1 MSELREILGETVTRL
16 FADRCTKDLLEK
28 CDGGEWPTE
37 LWAVVEEKG
46 LTRPLLPE
54 DKGGVDAGWQ
64 AVYVILYA
72 AGRFAAP
79 IPLAETILAGWL
91 LDQAGMEIPDGVLSI
106 VPDSED
112 ISISGEM
119 ISGGAINVPWARRA
133 DYLVGICGGDGGVSV
148 FCAPSTSFKANVDHN
163 IAREPRD
170 EVFFDGNV
178 VKGTPPGE
186 FTVETIQLYG
196 ALVRAGQMAGALE
209 RIVEDTLQYTADR
222 TQFGK
227 PIGKFQVIQ
236 QNLAMT
242 AAEVA
247 AAVMAA
253 QNAFRAAERGLP
265 DFETACAKVLA
276 GEAAGIAT
284 DICHETHGAIGFTYE
299 HHLHFFTRRLW
310 SWRGE
315 FGAETEWAE
324 RLGKRAA
331 ARGADALW
339 SDITTR
345 QSANP

>member
-1 MSELREILGETVTRL
+1 MSELREILRETVTRL
-16 FADRCTKDLLEK
+16 FAEHCTKNLLEK
-28 CDGGEWPTE
+28 CDGGEWPAE
-37 LWAVVEEKG
+37 LWAVVEENG
-46 LTRPLLPE
+46 LTLPLLSE

-64 AVYVILYA
+64 AVYMILHA

-79 IPLAETILAGWL
+79 IPLAENILAGWF
-91 LDQAGMEIPDGVLSI
+91 LDQAGMVVPDGVLSI
-106 VPDSED
+106 VPNSND
-112 ISISGEM
+112 ITIRGDT
-119 ISGGAINVPWARRA
+119 ISGGAINVPWARQA
-133 DYLVGICGGDGGVSV
+133 DHLMGICHVDGSVSV
-148 FCAPSTSFKANVDHN
+148 FCAPSGSFTVNADHN
-163 IAREPRD
+163 IARDPRD
-170 EVFFDGNV
+170 EVFFDGSI
-178 VKGTPPGE
+178 VKGIPPSE

-209 RIVEDTLQYTADR
+209 RLIEDTLQYTADR

-247 AAVMAA
+247 AAVTAA
-253 QNAFRAAERGLP
+253 QNAFRAAERRIP
-265 DFETACAKVLA
+265 EFETACAKVLA
-276 GEAAGIAT
+276 GEAAGMAT

-315 FGAETEWAE
+315 FGAEAEWAE
-324 RLGKRAA
+324 RLGRRAA

-339 SDITTR
+339 PDITAR